1 MMPRCLRVIL
11 ISFLGSHFLLAAA
24 STAGSPP
31 STYVSV
37 RSLDKYGHSEQL
49 QNALKAANLQGTLV
63 VAARDASNNSTIVLS
78 LVDTSISSPASAIIS
93 KNPSMLQLIN
103 GNPSFVANS
112 GKKTQRTA
120 IVCTGLKGDANW
132 LVERV
137 RTYSHRV
144 WNRYNTFVD
153 APGAA
158 YAVSKYM
165 RRFWHYDE
173 EEEWAPGLLTQ
184 DLTRKEQA
192 NSWSRPL
199 GVCAMIAS
207 SSLPYVFVVEPSG
220 VIQRYSAFAM
230 GRGSND
236 VLEKLGG
243 AMKEGSTVGLDDQV
257 TGSAEDLQGRLIEAI
272 KTAVVTTTKKDR
284 SILVEILSDTGVSRT
299 MVPI

>member
-1 MMPRCLRVIL
+1 MYSSIRFLSALLVAL
-11 ISFLGSHFLLAAA
+11 IGNSATLTAAAAA
-24 STAGSPP
+24 STSSSSTP
-31 STYVSV
+31 SSYVSV

-49 QNALKAANLQGTLV
+49 QNSLKAANLQGTLV
-63 VAARDASNNSTIVLS
+63 VAARDASNNSTIFLS
-78 LVDTSISSPASAIIS
+78 LLDSSSIETPTSAILS
-93 KNPSMLQLIN
+93 KNPSMLHLLN
-103 GNPSFVANS
+103 GNPSFLSNN
-112 GKKTQRTA
+112 GKNVQRTA
-120 IVCTGLKGDANW
+120 IICTGLKGDAKW
-132 LVERV
+132 LIERV

-165 RRFWHYDE
+165 RRFWNYDE
-173 EEEWAPGLLTQ
+173 EEEWSPGLLSQ
-184 DLTRKEQA
+184 DLTSNDKG

-236 VLEKLGG
+236 VLEKLGDTTIEG
-243 AMKEGSTVGLDDQV
+243 NMKNTSG
-257 TGSAEDLQGRLIEAI
+257 DLQTRLI
-272 KTAVVTTTKKDR
+272 
-284 SILVEILSDTGVSRT
+284 
-299 MVPI
+299 